1 MQKNYGAKA
10 GACIRNRT
18 HVKWNIWVPLLD
30 QVRDLNITKMR
41 KERSDLKTNQLKE
54 NQNGCEE
61 QTEKEE
67 NVMESIMNEFSEYI
81 CDHLCKYPEQIKDQ
95 EELEEH
101 CAEHCEHGR
110 FHCAV
115 LNEYNEINN
124 FGKTAAYQLMKKYK
138 NIVLCEECIYKS
150 HAEGMNV
157 DYCRSG
163 NAMSK
168 FLVPG
173 DGCSCGERKE

>member
-1 MQKNYGAKA
+1 M
-10 GACIRNRT
+10 
-18 HVKWNIWVPLLD
+18 
-30 QVRDLNITKMR
+30 KM
-41 KERSDLKTNQLKE
+41 NQSKE
-54 NQNGCEE
+54 NRNGCKE
-61 QTEKEE
+61 QTEKEK

-124 FGKTAAYQLMKKYK
+124 FGHSQAAETYK
-138 NIVLCEECIYKS
+138 QI
-150 HAEGMNV
+150 
-157 DYCRSG
+157 
-163 NAMSK
+163 
-168 FLVPG
+168 
-173 DGCSCGERKE
+173 

>member
-1 MQKNYGAKA
+1 M
-10 GACIRNRT
+10 
-18 HVKWNIWVPLLD
+18 
-30 QVRDLNITKMR
+30 KM
-41 KERSDLKTNQLKE
+41 NQLKE
-54 NQNGCEE
+54 NRSGCKE

-95 EELEEH
+95 EKLEEH

-110 FHCAV
+110 FHCTV
-115 LNEYNEINN
+115 LNEYNEINS

-138 NIVLCEECIYKS
+138 NIVLCKECIYKS
-150 HAEGMNV
+150 HSEKLNI

-163 NAMSK
+163 NTMGK
-168 FLVPG
+168 FLEPG
-173 DGCSCGERKE
+173 DGCSCGRRKE

>member
-1 MQKNYGAKA
+1 M
-10 GACIRNRT
+10 
-18 HVKWNIWVPLLD
+18 
-30 QVRDLNITKMR
+30 KM
-41 KERSDLKTNQLKE
+41 NQSKE
-54 NQNGCEE
+54 NQSGCKE

-81 CDHLCKYPEQIKDQ
+81 CDHLCKYPEQIKNQ
-95 EELEEH
+95 EKLEEY
-101 CAEHCEHGR
+101 CTEHCEYGR

-124 FGKTAAYQLMKKYK
+124 FGKTAAYQLMKKYN

-150 HAEGMNV
+150 HAEGLNV

-163 NAMSK
+163 NTMSK

>member
-1 MQKNYGAKA
+1 MECLGTIIRSGTRFTYYKDEQGGIWFEDEPVKGKPEWMQRAD
-10 GACIRNRT
+10 RE
-18 HVKWNIWVPLLD
+18 
-30 QVRDLNITKMR
+30 R
-41 KERSDLKTNQLKE
+41 K
-54 NQNGCEE
+54 
-61 QTEKEE
+61 

-124 FGKTAAYQLMKKYK
+124 FGHSQAAKLINKYK
-138 NIVLCEECIYKS
+138 NIVFCEECEDRWYSKS
-150 HAEGMNV
+150 DEAS
-157 DYCRSG
+157 YCCSIDGICR
-163 NAMSK
+163 ALK
-168 FLVPG
+168 PG
-173 DGCSCGERKE
+173 DGCSCGRRKE

>member
-1 MQKNYGAKA
+1 M
-10 GACIRNRT
+10 
-18 HVKWNIWVPLLD
+18 
-30 QVRDLNITKMR
+30 KM
-41 KERSDLKTNQLKE
+41 NQSKE
-54 NQNGCEE
+54 NRNGCKE
-61 QTEKEE
+61 QTEKEK

-124 FGKTAAYQLMKKYK
+124 FGHSQAAKLINKYK
-138 NIVLCEECIYKS
+138 NIVFCEECEDRWYS
-150 HAEGMNV
+150 QSDEAS
-157 DYCRSG
+157 YCCSSRRCR
-163 NAMSK
+163 AVK
-168 FLVPG
+168 PG
-173 DGCSCGERKE
+173 DGCSCGIRKE